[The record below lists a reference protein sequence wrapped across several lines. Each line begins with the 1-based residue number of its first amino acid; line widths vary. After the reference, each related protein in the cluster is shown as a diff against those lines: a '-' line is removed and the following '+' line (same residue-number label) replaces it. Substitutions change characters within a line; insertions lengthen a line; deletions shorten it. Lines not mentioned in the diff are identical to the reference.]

1 MANPAALP
9 APGPLRTPEQLVRRM
24 AELRQWAGQPSL
36 RTLRR
41 LAGTTTT
48 TSGTVID
55 ALPSSTTSYL
65 LNGRGLPRPP
75 RLELVDAFVTA
86 CLLAVDHPVH
96 QISPVVQEWRSTWRA
111 VSVTDVDR
119 PPSPSSRP
127 DHEPSPSP
135 GLDQSAVAGDRPAL
149 PRRSFIRSRTVLAA
163 VGAFALGATAAVVV
177 LDWGRAGSTASTPT
191 AARQTSMVR
200 EVRRGTV
207 SALGDKQG
215 IDLDLGVVGDQAA
228 AGIDISPYALGNYV
242 NTKSGALLAL
252 LDAPGAETYPECA
265 SLPAA
270 ARKMVVGGLHAV
282 AADRRLCVWT
292 REGRVAMVILDQ
304 APSQRS
310 AGLAFH
316 YVVWQPG
323 S

>member
-75 RLELVDAFVTA
+75 RLELLDAFVTA

-127 DHEPSPSP
+127 DHEPSPNP

-215 IDLDLGVVGDQAA
+215 IDLDLGGSWHRHLALCAGQLRQHQIRCVASAARRTGCGDLSGVRVP
-228 AGIDISPYALGNYV
+228 AGRCPEDGGRWTACRGGGPPAVRLDPRG
-242 NTKSGALLAL
+242 TGGHGHPRPGALTA
-252 LDAPGAETYPECA
+252 
-265 SLPAA
+265 
-270 ARKMVVGGLHAV
+270 
-282 AADRRLCVWT
+282 
-292 REGRVAMVILDQ
+292 
-304 APSQRS
+304 
-310 AGLAFH
+310 
-316 YVVWQPG
+316 
-323 S
+323 